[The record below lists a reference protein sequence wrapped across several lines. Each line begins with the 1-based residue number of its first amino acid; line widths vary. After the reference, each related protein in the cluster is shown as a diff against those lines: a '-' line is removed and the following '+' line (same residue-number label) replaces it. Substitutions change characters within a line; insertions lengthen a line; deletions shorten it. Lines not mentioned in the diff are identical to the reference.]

1 MYTCINK
8 YIMYIYMYIYIMYKY
23 IIHYIIYNIYIIWN
37 DRWPLCLWAKTHVG
51 SYIKRLRNYMFL
63 SWKLYYEFWKLYLEI
78 CPVALSL
85 M

>member
-1 MYTCINK
+1 MNYIQYIICIN
-8 YIMYIYMYIYIMYKY
+8 ILYIYI
-23 IIHYIIYNIYIIWN
+23 IYITLHNYIYIYYIFWN

-63 SWKLYYEFWKLYLEI
+63 SWKLYYKFWKLYLEI